1 MKLKTEL
8 FFELP
13 IWPCNQFLVL
23 DVQFF
28 ISISSVFR
36 KLSIYSRI
44 VLPLNF
50 KTSVI
55 WQKDESQD
63 GSNKKTK
70 HAKFSEKPTFLTPWH
85 LRVRIRGV
93 RNVRF
98 LENLACFVFLVPHSV
113 LKFFLSLYYQRKYGK
128 TYVKIPNIRE
138 QKC

>member
-70 HAKFSEKPTFLTPWH
+70 HAKFSEKPTFLTP
-85 LRVRIRGV
+85 
-93 RNVRF
+93 
-98 LENLACFVFLVPHSV
+98 
-113 LKFFLSLYYQRKYGK
+113 
-128 TYVKIPNIRE
+128 
-138 QKC
+138 

>member
-8 FFELP
+8 FFEPP

-36 KLSIYSRI
+36 KLSIYSR
-44 VLPLNF
+44 VVFPLNF

-70 HAKFSEKPTFLTPWH
+70 HAKFSEKPRFLTP
-85 LRVRIRGV
+85 
-93 RNVRF
+93 
-98 LENLACFVFLVPHSV
+98 
-113 LKFFLSLYYQRKYGK
+113 
-128 TYVKIPNIRE
+128 
-138 QKC
+138 